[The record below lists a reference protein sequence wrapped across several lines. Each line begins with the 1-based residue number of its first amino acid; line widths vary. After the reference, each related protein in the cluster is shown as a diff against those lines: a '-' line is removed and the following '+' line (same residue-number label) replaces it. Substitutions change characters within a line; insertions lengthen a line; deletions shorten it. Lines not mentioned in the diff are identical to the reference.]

1 MYNADIILQSSDLVK
16 FRVHR
21 SVLVTS
27 SPFFA
32 YMFSLPQPQNDAAPN
47 ELPVVHLSE
56 DAEVLNSLIS
66 VLYPVPPEMPL
77 SSDNILSL
85 LSAAV
90 KYDMDEA
97 QSSIRAEASRR
108 GLLSSTPAEIFR
120 VYAVAYR
127 KGLIS
132 EVATAARLTLG
143 HSLTFESLG
152 DALRL
157 FDGGALRDLA
167 DFRRRSMHNFSSNW
181 GSLSTSGGPS
191 KIWVGCPTAKD
202 ENPNYQP
209 LPTWLEDCLR
219 LQLGFGM
226 YHYDRFTE
234 TIPTSEQLYD
244 KYLKALQ
251 KHVKEDDCQFCM
263 KVHILE
269 GENFGTKMKNISAQA
284 WNVPPPM
291 LGERPE
297 NSL

>member
-1 MYNADIILQSSDLVK
+1 M
-16 FRVHR
+16 
-21 SVLVTS
+21 
-27 SPFFA
+27 
-32 YMFSLPQPQNDAAPN
+32 
-47 ELPVVHLSE
+47 VHLSE

-85 LSAAV
+85 LSAAA

-97 QSSIRAEASRR
+97 QSSIRAEISHR
-108 GLLSSTPAEIFR
+108 GLLSSTRAEIFR

-127 KGLIS
+127 IGLIS
-132 EVATAARLTLG
+132 ELATAARLTLG
-143 HSLTFESLG
+143 HPLTFESLG

-167 DFRRRSMHNFSSNW
+167 EFRVRSIQNFGFNW
-181 GSLSTSGGPS
+181 GSLSTSGGAS
-191 KIWVGCPTAKD
+191 KFWVGCPMAKGG
-202 ENPNYQP
+202 NPTYQP
-209 LPTWLEDCLR
+209 LPTWLQDCLQ
-219 LQLGFGM
+219 LQLLNTLVGSGIE
-226 YHYDRFTE
+226 HHEIFTE

-269 GENFGTKMKNISAQA
+269 GENFVTKMKNISTQA
-284 WNVPPPM
+284 WNVPTSVRMPYSTFDIWPPC
-291 LGERPE
+291 
-297 NSL
+297 

>member
-1 MYNADIILQSSDLVK
+1 MHSADVILQSSDLVQ

-21 SVLVTS
+21 SVLVTA

-32 YMFSLPQPQNDAAPN
+32 DMFSLPQPQNDAAPN
-47 ELPVVHLSE
+47 ELPVVYLSE

-85 LSAAV
+85 LSAAA

-97 QSSIRAEASRR
+97 QSSIRAQVSHR
-108 GLLSSTPAEIFR
+108 GLLSSTRAEIFR

-132 EVATAARLTLG
+132 ELATAARLTLG
-143 HSLTFESLG
+143 HPLTFESLG

-167 DFRRRSMHNFSSNW
+167 NFRIRSRQNFCSNW
-181 GSLSTSGGPS
+181 GFLSTSGGTS
-191 KIWVGCPTAKD
+191 KIWVGCPMAKGGH
-202 ENPNYQP
+202 PTYQP
-209 LPTWLEDCLR
+209 LPTWLQNC
-219 LQLGFGM
+219 LQLPITMVDFGIE
-226 YHYDRFTE
+226 HYERFTE
-234 TIPTSEQLYD
+234 TIPTPEQLYD

-269 GENFGTKMKNISAQA
+269 GENFVTKMKNISTQA

-291 LGERPE
+291 
-297 NSL
+297 